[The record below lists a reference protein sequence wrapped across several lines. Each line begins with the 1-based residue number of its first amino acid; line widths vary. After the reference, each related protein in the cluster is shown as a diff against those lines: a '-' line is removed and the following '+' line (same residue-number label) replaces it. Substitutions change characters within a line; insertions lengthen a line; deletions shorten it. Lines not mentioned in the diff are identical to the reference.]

1 MGQNLS
7 SARTTSERFPSIRFF
22 MSPLQKHLS
31 SRAEETPLL
40 EELSELCGSS
50 ARFALLE
57 ALPAKYRTALR
68 WLERHGSFPLAAGA
82 DGLGFHSLVVAAIL
96 RQSQRLG
103 AFTLAVFAAF
113 RFVFELFIV
122 EEELFASGENEIGA
136 AIHTLEN
143 FVLEVH
149 LRVPP
154 YPAITPRNSARAQT

>member
-1 MGQNLS
+1 MGLIS
-7 SARTTSERFPSIRFF
+7 GEKF
-22 MSPLQKHLS
+22 LG
-31 SRAEETPLL
+31 
-40 EELSELCGSS
+40 CGSGC
-50 ARFALLE
+50 FALLK
-57 ALPAKYRTALR
+57 AFAAKYRTALR
-68 WLERHGSFPLAAGA
+68 WLKRYCSFPLAAGA

-122 EEELFASGENEIGA
+122 EEELFTSGENKVGA
-136 AIHTLEN
+136 TIHTLEN

-154 YPAITPRNSARAQT
+154 YPAFTPRNPARAQT